1 MADILETSP
10 PLTSIPSQPSPPRG
24 LPREQY
30 ERTYALLPPAADNI
44 WAKAVVQATWD
55 EHRFTVGGSAD
66 DAGVGDL
73 DARRVIAINP
83 SDWADDLETF
93 FSSFYP
99 DVVYV
104 PAEAGTPDEL
114 VELLEHLYS

>member
-1 MADILETSP
+1 M
-10 PLTSIPSQPSPPRG
+10 
-24 LPREQY
+24 
-30 ERTYALLPPAADNI
+30 
-44 WAKAVVQATWD
+44 WD

-66 DAGVGDL
+66 DAGIGDL

-114 VELLEHLYS
+114 IELLEHLYS